1 MRFTFLALPIICTAL
16 VLLSRQVR
24 WQVVEFLMLL
34 SCAQLALELLIKTQ
48 SRGSVRF
55 AMRNGEEMSLSTHL
69 IIFAKRLQGFHTDHL
84 FEYSHIG
91 LQPIG
96 YVPVFLS
103 WLATLLRT
111 SYFSSHAIAGATML
125 TIMCWFVPLHLITMS
140 YTGRDGE
147 IHGFGFN
154 VYARLSVRG
163 RRFEGERFFAA
174 DWHDE
179 KLPERGSD
187 GRWLPRPQQR
197 SVRWPHLHL
206 CFLRLE
212 FWPWVREP
220 TDAMADAMAD
230 AQAKRAEA
238 RAAKAQRQVA
248 AGVQLADL
256 QLAVEQAEISAR
268 GGLPSLGH
276 LLASRASSSRP
287 RADEQTADA
296 ALRLL
301 AAELSRQIG
310 QCAAHT
316 FAVDD
321 EPPPGALQE
330 AATSLAGRLVG
341 QAIPEARRQVRQLE
355 WSDLMWSDLMLLND

>member
-1 MRFTFLALPIICTAL
+1 MQELQSRVSYDKMRLSFAALPVICVTL
-16 VLLSRQVR
+16 VLLSRRVH
-24 WQVVEFLMLL
+24 WAVVECLMLL

-55 AMRNGEEMSLSTHL
+55 ATRSSDEMSLSTHV
-69 IIFAKRLQGFHTDHL
+69 IILAKRFQGFHTDHL

-91 LQPIG
+91 QQPLG
-96 YVPVFLS
+96 YVPVWLA
-103 WLATLLRT
+103 WLATLLRRLEAG
-111 SYFSSHAIAGATML
+111 HAVAGATAL
-125 TIMCWFVPLHLITMS
+125 TTVCLLVPLHLITLS

-154 VYARLSVRG
+154 VYARLSVCG
-163 RRFEGERFFAA
+163 RRFEGERLLAI
-174 DWHDE
+174 DWHNE
-179 KLPERGSD
+179 KLPERAAG
-187 GRWLPRPQQR
+187 GRWLPRSQQR
-197 SVRWPHLHL
+197 TVRWPHLHL

-212 FWPWVREP
+212 FWPWIREP

-230 AQAKRAEA
+230 AQRKRTES
-238 RAAKAQRQVA
+238 RAAKTQRRIT

-256 QLAVEQAEISAR
+256 QVAVEQAGRDTCA
-268 GGLPSLGH
+268 GFPSLGH
-276 LLASRASSSRP
+276 LLASRASS
-287 RADEQTADA
+287 RADDQTPEA

-310 QCAAHT
+310 QHAAHS

-321 EPPPGALQE
+321 EPPPEALQD

-341 QAIPEARRQVRQLE
+341 QAIPEAKRHVG
-355 WSDLMWSDLMLLND
+355 SIGCG